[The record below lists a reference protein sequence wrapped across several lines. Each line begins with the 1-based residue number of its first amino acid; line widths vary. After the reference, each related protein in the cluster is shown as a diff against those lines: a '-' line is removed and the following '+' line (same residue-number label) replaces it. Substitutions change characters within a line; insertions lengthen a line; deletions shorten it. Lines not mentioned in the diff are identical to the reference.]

1 MDRHVVHVGMVS
13 HGARRRDSRG
23 AAPSLHVTDLGL
35 VHVQRVGPEVE
46 KTYVPQGQEGFR
58 IGGCRWQQPPTMW
71 SPFGGEGPE

>member
-1 MDRHVVHVGMVS
+1 MGPIPNGGDVDRHVVHVGM
-13 HGARRRDSRG
+13 
-23 AAPSLHVTDLGL
+23 
-35 VHVQRVGPEVE
+35 RVGPEVE